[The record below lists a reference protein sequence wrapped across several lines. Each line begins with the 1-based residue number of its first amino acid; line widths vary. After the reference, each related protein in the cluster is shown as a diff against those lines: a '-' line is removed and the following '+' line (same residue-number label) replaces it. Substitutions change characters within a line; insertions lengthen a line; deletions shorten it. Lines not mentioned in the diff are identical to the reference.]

1 MGIIKKFGDFKKKKV
16 VKKPKK
22 EKPKTT
28 LKKKIENLDEHK
40 YQVLLFGRVPKR
52 IESIEYNKH
61 NCKVLY
67 FDKFAVIEN
76 FLLTKKKT
84 KFDFK
89 SFKEM
94 IELSL
99 KNIKNH
105 NLVTDSKISKVKFA
119 TWIFFNHPEIKK
131 SINISKSYNEQ
142 KFAEFI
148 KRNKIQKI
156 RGLNFTSISGNP
168 FIILDVKINN
178 KLTKIVVPEDT
189 LPHYEI
195 KI

>member
-1 MGIIKKFGDFKKKKV
+1 
-16 VKKPKK
+16 
-22 EKPKTT
+22 
-28 LKKKIENLDEHK
+28 
-40 YQVLLFGRVPKR
+40 
-52 IESIEYNKH
+52 
-61 NCKVLY
+61 VLY

-119 TWIFFNHPEIKK
+119 TWIFFNHQEIKK
-131 SINISKSYNEQ
+131 SINI
-142 KFAEFI
+142 
-148 KRNKIQKI
+148 NK
-156 RGLNFTSISGNP
+156 
-168 FIILDVKINN
+168 
-178 KLTKIVVPEDT
+178 
-189 LPHYEI
+189 
-195 KI
+195 